1 MRYYI
6 PVGPLG
12 IAFRLGTIVTGVTGW
27 LVYWRA
33 SRRRLGIPAR
43 SSPTCSIPLSD
54 PWSRD
59 ALQRRLTRRSVG

>member
-12 IAFRLGTIVTGVTGW
+12 MVFRFGTVVTGATGW

-33 SRRRLGIPAR
+33 SRRRVAIPAR
-43 SSPTCSIPLSD
+43 STSVPSSFLGD
-54 PWSRD
+54 PGSGTEMD
-59 ALQRRLTRRSVG
+59 AGSQVPPR